1 MVDMEFE
8 PNGMVE
14 KPASGLRFVK
24 RAVQADLA
32 RFKAHVE
39 MGDAKGSEYRSS
51 GNGTG
56 ADNEDDDDADEPP
69 PRSSDAAARPRRAA
83 SCRGR

>member
-14 KPASGLRFVK
+14 KPASGLRFVE
-24 RAVQADLA
+24 RAVQADFA

-39 MGDAKGSEYRSS
+39 MGDAEGIEYRSS
-51 GNGTG
+51 GNGAG
-56 ADNEDDDDADEPP
+56 ADNEDDAVEPP